1 MSLLN
6 VSEVSFHYPSTLE
19 LFREV
24 TFAIDSGD
32 RLALVG
38 PNGAG
43 KSSLLKVLAGEL
55 APTSGTIVR
64 RRGLRIAV
72 VAQEVEQEMCAPME
86 SAVTLFDYV
95 LSANSDPEDYAAE
108 SRTDRILDGLGF
120 CAADHALSLACLSG
134 GQRTR
139 AALARALFA
148 PCDLLLLD
156 EPTNHLDIAGREWL
170 EAELTRRDSG
180 RACVLVSHDRT
191 LLGRVAAGF
200 IEIARGDAR
209 VFPGGYQEYQER
221 RALLER
227 QAWEEYEGAQRR
239 KAAFERASE
248 RRAALARRVATPPPG
263 EKGDNDFYARKAATV
278 ARTARILKERAVQAE
293 EVRKPWAEQAI
304 PDLDFSAVRRSGD
317 IVLSARELGKCFG
330 DRPLFSNLTF
340 HLPRGA
346 RLSIAGPN
354 GSGKTTLLRILLGRE
369 PATAGQVRWGA
380 NVQTGY
386 FSQQP
391 EDLSDLDGTVLEICG
406 TSTLART
413 LLACLKVR
421 PDCMA
426 RPMLE
431 LSPGERAK
439 TELVRL
445 LVSGANLL
453 LLDEPTNHLEIEAQ
467 EALEQALIRFPG
479 TVIVVSH
486 DRSLVAAL
494 QPQVM
499 ELDRKNNRRTHAC
512 A

>member
-6 VSEVSFHYPSTLE
+6 VSEVSFHYPSTIE

-24 TFAIDSGD
+24 TFAIDTGD

-43 KSSLLKVLAGEL
+43 KSSLLKLLAGEL
-55 APTSGTIVR
+55 APTAGTIVR
-64 RRGLRIAV
+64 RRGLR
-72 VAQEVEQEMCAPME
+72 VACVEQEMSTPT
-86 SAVTLFDYV
+86 SATTLFDYV
-95 LSANSDPEDYAAE
+95 LSANTDPEDYAAE
-108 SRTDRILDGLGF
+108 SRTERILGGLGF
-120 CAADHALSLACLSG
+120 RAADRALSLACLSG

-156 EPTNHLDIAGREWL
+156 EPTNHLDIDGREWL
-170 EAELTRRDSG
+170 EAEITRRDD
-180 RACVLVSHDRT
+180 RTCVLVSHDRT
-191 LLGRVAAGF
+191 LLQRVATGF

-209 VFPGGYQEYQER
+209 VFPGGYRDYQER

-278 ARTARILKERAVQAE
+278 ARTARILKERAFAAD
-293 EVRKPWAEQAI
+293 EVRKPWAESAI

-317 IVLSARELGKCFG
+317 VVLSARGLGKCFDG
-330 DRPLFSNLTF
+330 RPLFSNLTL

-346 RLSIAGPN
+346 CLSIAGPN
-354 GSGKTTLLRILLGRE
+354 GSGKTTLLRILFGRE
-369 PATAGQVRWGA
+369 PATAGEVRWGA
-380 NVQTGY
+380 NVQAGY

-391 EDLSDLDGTVLEICG
+391 EDLPDLDGTPLEICG
-406 TSTLART
+406 SSTLART

-421 PDCMA
+421 PDRIA
-426 RPMLE
+426 RPMRE
-431 LSPGERAK
+431 LSPGERSK
-439 TELVRL
+439 TALVHL

-453 LLDEPTNHLEIEAQ
+453 LLDEPTNYLEIEAQ
-467 EALEQALIRFPG
+467 QALEQALIRFPG

-486 DRSLVAAL
+486 DRSFVTAL
-494 QPQVM
+494 QPQVI
-499 ELDRKNNRRTHAC
+499 EL
-512 A
+512 